1 MAMLFGKKKESGAV
15 EIINAMTASME
26 RLHAVGGLGYVVVW
40 LSVAVGAGALL
51 LQSLV
56 PGLFNFLM
64 LTVAAGIVVAAVE
77 RFVAVRLATE
87 KLRMISGMAQEMVR
101 ASMPQSGQM
110 DSAHAARLMQ
120 EVLVALWKM
129 KPGLAGDPN
138 GNTPRLR

>member
-1 MAMLFGKKKESGAV
+1 MDAF
-15 EIINAMTASME
+15 
-26 RLHAVGGLGYVVVW
+26 
-40 LSVAVGAGALL
+40 AGNSALV
-51 LQSLV
+51 SW
-56 PGLFNFLM
+56 
-64 LTVAAGIVVAAVE
+64 
-77 RFVAVRLATE
+77 
-87 KLRMISGMAQEMVR
+87 AQEMVR